1 MARVS
6 SNNDHDKIFG
16 YNQGKDIGQ
25 MQADIQALKREI
37 QDLKDAKSRRITNW
51 TSIICTIATVI
62 CLIVTVYG
70 VYFTKK
76 GYELSSEQKVLS
88 VQPDKLK

>member
-25 MQADIQALKREI
+25 MQADIQAIKREI
-37 QDLKDAKSRRITNW
+37 QDLKDTKSRSITNW

-62 CLIVTVYG
+62 CLIITAYG
-70 VYFTKK
+70 VYLTKK
-76 GYELSSEQKVLS
+76 GYELSSEQTILS
-88 VQPDKLK
+88 VQPDKSK